1 MSDSFNLMDCSP
13 PGSSVRGISQAR
25 LLEWVA
31 ISFSRDL
38 PSPGNEP
45 SSPTLQADSL
55 PTEPSGKPQYFFDGG
70 KILRLLSW
78 KERKEVKLLS
88 RVQLSAT
95 LWIVAYQVPPS
106 MGFSRVLEW
115 IVISFSR
122 RSS

>member
-1 MSDSFNLMDCSP
+1 MKQRKV
-13 PGSSVRGISQAR
+13 GR
-25 LLEWVA
+25 
-31 ISFSRDL
+31 
-38 PSPGNEP
+38 
-45 SSPTLQADSL
+45 
-55 PTEPSGKPQYFFDGG
+55 
-70 KILRLLSW
+70 
-78 KERKEVKLLS
+78 KEREMEVKLLS